1 MKEMEG
7 NKSNGNMFWTVYVDV
22 LNLDKRNCVII
33 LTNKIIFLSD
43 ASEDERKELVA
54 KEKEELII
62 KI

>member
-7 NKSNGNMFWTVYVDV
+7 NKSNGNMFWTVNVDV

-33 LTNKIIFLSD
+33 LPNKIIFLSD

-54 KEKEELII
+54 KEKEELIE
-62 KI
+62 